1 MKEVG
6 RALWGQT
13 DLFLSS
19 LWKSLEGAE
28 GRHPAGARLDEAQCS
43 AMGMRDCQREV
54 HPCLNS
60 IFLPPFE
67 PEMRFQGCHVDIFHY
82 YR

>member
-28 GRHPAGARLDEAQCS
+28 GRHPAGAGLDEALWRH
-43 AMGMRDCQREV
+43 GHEG
-54 HPCLNS
+54 
-60 IFLPPFE
+60 LPERGSSLSKWHFPASF
-67 PEMRFQGCHVDIFHY
+67 
-82 YR
+82 